1 MLTIYAYDNALFH
14 TQLLS
19 MKKLYLG
26 TGHDSI
32 QLDIHKN
39 YKYGYL
45 KMHTN
50 KILFSSSNKN
60 HSSQFQSTWPHNQRE
75 DMLWQITN

>member
-14 TQLLS
+14 TQLLL

-39 YKYGYL
+39 YKYGYI
-45 KMHTN
+45 KMHTV
-50 KILFSSSNKN
+50 
-60 HSSQFQSTWPHNQRE
+60 
-75 DMLWQITN
+75 